1 LYVVIVFLL
10 LSPGLSLIS
19 LTTGL
24 YLPND
29 KLVHAFAF
37 CRLLY
42 RGKLNQNI
50 LIRVVAFSYAMIIF
64 FALRFSIFQQQPTTS
79 DINLAV
85 TFALIPLTA
94 LFFSTSRDFVNALIT
109 YAAFASVWGLVQQL
123 LMNLGAVNF
132 LQSML
137 TYPSQVE
144 GGYIYDPWAPFLY
157 RVSGFQLES
166 SQYSFLLCFALALM
180 KLRSECF
187 DKYKAFIIY
196 ISIIINGSTAGYGG
210 LLLIFIFLNKHNYK
224 NLLFIIP
231 ILTISLAIASSLGLL
246 DDQYNKILL
255 IYYLS
260 QGISDA
266 NINYDR
272 VLGLLSVFDVINPLN
287 LIFGLGLEFRGGHD
301 FFSLMVVGMGIV
313 GVSIIAIYFMSFY
326 TAGNVFIFGLF
337 IFYSIANG
345 SLLDPIYCAVFIY
358 LILIYIEKNERKIN
372 NNYSHS
378 K

>member
-1 LYVVIVFLL
+1 
-10 LSPGLSLIS
+10 
-19 LTTGL
+19 
-24 YLPND
+24 
-29 KLVHAFAF
+29 VHAFAF

-42 RGKLNQNI
+42 RGKLNQKI
-50 LIRVVAFSYAMIIF
+50 LIRVVGFSCAMIIF
-64 FALRFSIFQQQPTTS
+64 FALRFSIFQQQPTSS

-94 LFFSTSRDFVNALIT
+94 LFFSTSRNFVNAFIT
-109 YAAFASVWGLVQQL
+109 YAVFASVWGLVQQL

-132 LQSML
+132 LQAML

-157 RVSGFQLES
+157 RVPGFQLES
-166 SQYSFLLCFALALM
+166 SQYSFLLCFSLALM
-180 KLRSECF
+180 ELRRECF
-187 DKYKAFIIY
+187 DKTKTLIIY

-210 LLLIFIFLNKHNYK
+210 LFLIFIFLKKHNYK

-231 ILTISLAIASSLGLL
+231 ILSISLAIASSLGLL
-246 DDQYNKILL
+246 DDQFDKILL

-272 VLGLLSVFDVINPLN
+272 VLGLFSVLDNIKSLD

-301 FFSLMVVGMGIV
+301 FFSLMVVGMGVV

-326 TAGNVFIFGLF
+326 TPGNFFIFGLF
-337 IFYSIANG
+337 LFYSIANG
-345 SLLDPIYCAVFIY
+345 SLLDPIYCVAFIY
-358 LILIYIEKNERKIN
+358 LILIYIEKNDRKIN
-372 NNYSHS
+372 NNHSHP